1 MKMMPV
7 SKRQK
12 LQFLAWTLD
21 AHYRIKLIL
30 IELKWSRKLTFYI
43 ENTALHIYTCI
54 VQKYMM
60 NIKCDNLLL
69 QYSPSLLV
77 HSSMN

>member
-43 ENTALHIYTCI
+43 ENTALHIYTSI
-54 VQKYMM
+54 VQK
-60 NIKCDNLLL
+60 
-69 QYSPSLLV
+69 
-77 HSSMN
+77 